1 MKTTVLQSGLKK
13 ISCNKKQLLK
23 CYNIDAQNGEK
34 KLKNFWKHLTLTFL
48 IMGICWGLCLVLSLN
63 GITMKDYKWIY
74 LPWMLGGISPAIA
87 SFPLYFLPLMIL
99 AMIFGG
105 GLEEAGWRYITWPE
119 LDKKFG
125 FVLSTLITAAVLIV
139 ISLLLIFIIKK
150 GKNFTNQ

>member
-1 MKTTVLQSGLKK
+1 
-13 ISCNKKQLLK
+13 
-23 CYNIDAQNGEK
+23 
-34 KLKNFWKHLTLTFL
+34 
-48 IMGICWGLCLVLSLN
+48 
-63 GITMKDYKWIY
+63 
-74 LPWMLGGISPAIA
+74 ML
-87 SFPLYFLPLMIL
+87 L

-119 LDKKFG
+119 LNKKFG